1 MTGGRRESDPGRRS
15 RARLVI
21 HVALWTALFYGL
33 AVLVAKLAEWASP

>member
-1 MTGGRRESDPGRRS
+1 MSDERRAPEADRRS